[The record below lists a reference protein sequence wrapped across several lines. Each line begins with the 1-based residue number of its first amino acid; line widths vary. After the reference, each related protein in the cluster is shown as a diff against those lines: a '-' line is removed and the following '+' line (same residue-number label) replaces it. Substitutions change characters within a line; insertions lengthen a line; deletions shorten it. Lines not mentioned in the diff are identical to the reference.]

1 MRFDQSFLDEIR
13 ARLPVSQVVS
23 KRVKLK
29 KQGREYIGLSP
40 FKQEKT
46 PSFTVNDQKGFY
58 HCFASGEHGD
68 IFKFLQ
74 VTEGLA
80 FPESVERLAG
90 EAGLDMPKA
99 SPGEE
104 QREKG
109 RDRLREVLEAACAFF
124 ESALKDVPGSSARDY
139 LRERGVTAETRDA
152 FRIGYGGRDRHGL
165 KEHLAAKGFGA
176 EEMAEAGVIISGE
189 DIAVSYDRF
198 RMRLIFPIRDHRGR
212 VIAFGGR
219 ALSADVKAKYV
230 NSPETPL
237 FHKGHVLFNLGG
249 ARQAAYEREQIIV
262 VEGYMDVIALAQAGF
277 PNAVAPLGTALTE
290 DQMKLLWRM
299 ASEPVLC
306 FDGDEA
312 GRKAAYRAV
321 DTALPLLEPGKSLK
335 FTFMPG
341 GQDPD
346 DLIREQGAGAFAAQI
361 EKSRPLAG
369 VLWAREV
376 GGGDFSTPERRAALE
391 DRLAELLKQI
401 KAKRVRRHYGDDI
414 AERLKKLWNKGV
426 DAQPPFR
433 GHAGRGKAGSRP
445 QRFDK
450 RGMRGVFPKQRQSDW
465 EYGGASESLKRSA
478 LVSGRT
484 EIASREALI
493 VHTLLNHPWLL
504 EAYPEEIAHLSFK
517 NRRLAGLR
525 DEMLNLMSG
534 DKALDFEALHTQ
546 LNTSESG
553 AVVAQVERAI
563 THKSDWFAEPGASRS
578 DVETGW
584 RQILALH
591 RKSVEL
597 GRELEAAQR
606 AFDDEE
612 SESAEK
618 RLFDIR
624 KQLSNLEGMEASV
637 EGYGEDS
644 DRPSNPLS

>member
-23 KRVKLK
+23 KRVKLR

-90 EAGLDMPKA
+90 EAGLDMPVQ

-104 QREKG
+104 QREKSN
-109 RDRLREVLEAACAFF
+109 DRLREVMEAACLFF
-124 ESALKDVPGSSARDY
+124 EGALNDVPGSNARDY
-139 LRERGVTAETRDA
+139 LRERGVSDEMRDA
-152 FRIGYGGRDRHGL
+152 FRIGFGGAGRHGL
-165 KEHLAAKGFGA
+165 KGHLAAKGFGA

-198 RMRLIFPIRDHRGR
+198 RERLIFPIRDHRGR

-219 ALSADVKAKYV
+219 ALSSSVKAKYV

-237 FHKGHVLFNLGG
+237 FHKGHVLFNLGD

-290 DQMKLLWRM
+290 DQMRLLWRM
-299 ASEPVLC
+299 APEPVLC

-321 DTALPLLEPGKSLK
+321 DTALPMLEPGHSLK
-335 FTFMPG
+335 FAFMPQ

-346 DLIREQGAGAFAAQI
+346 DLIKEQGAGAFRALI
-361 EKSRPLAG
+361 EKSRALAG

-376 GGGDFSTPERRAALE
+376 EGGDFTTPERRAALE
-391 DRLAELLKQI
+391 DRLAGLLKQI
-401 KAKRVRRHYGDDI
+401 KATRVRRHYGDDI
-414 AERLKKLWNKGV
+414 ASRLKKLWNKG
-426 DAQPPFR
+426 DARQQPYR
-433 GHAGRGKAGSRP
+433 GNAGSRP

-450 RGMRGVFPKQRQSDW
+450 RGMRGGFPKQRQQPW
-465 EYGGASESLKRSA
+465 EYGGASESLKRSS
-478 LVSGRT
+478 LVSGRA
-484 EIASREALI
+484 ESASREALI
-493 VHTLLNHPWLL
+493 AHTLLNHPWLL
-504 EAYPEEIAHLSFK
+504 EAYPEEISAISFQ
-517 NRRLAGLR
+517 NARLAGLR
-525 DEMLNLMSG
+525 DDMLNLMSS

-546 LNTSESG
+546 LKTSESG
-553 AVVAQVERAI
+553 AVLVQVERAI

-597 GRELEAAQR
+597 GRELEAAQQ
-606 AFDDEE
+606 AFQDEG

-618 RLFDIR
+618 RLFDIAR
-624 KQLSNLEGMEASV
+624 QLSNLEGMEASI

-644 DRPSNPLS
+644 DRPADPLG

>member
-58 HCFASGEHGD
+58 HCFATGEHGD

-74 VTEGLA
+74 VTEGLG
-80 FPESVERLAG
+80 FPESVERLAD
-90 EAGLDMPKA
+90 EAGLDMPVQ

-104 QREKG
+104 QREKTH
-109 RDRLREVLEAACAFF
+109 DRLRDVMEAACLFF
-124 ESALKDVPGSSARDY
+124 EASLEDITGSNAREY
-139 LRERGVTAETRDA
+139 LRGRGVTVETQA
-152 FRIGYGGRDRHGL
+152 TFRIGYGGADRHGL
-165 KEHLAAKGFGA
+165 KEHLASKGFGA
-176 EEMAEAGVIISGE
+176 EEMAQAGVIISGE
-189 DIAVSYDRF
+189 DIPVSYDRF
-198 RMRLIFPIRDHRGR
+198 RERLIFPIRDHRGR

-219 ALSADVKAKYV
+219 ALSSNAKAKYV

-249 ARQAAYEREQIIV
+249 ARQAAYEREQIII

-299 ASEPVLC
+299 VPEPVLC

-321 DTALPLLEPGKSLK
+321 DTALPMLEAGHSLK
-335 FTFMPG
+335 FAFMPS

-346 DLIREQGAGAFAAQI
+346 DLIKEQGPEAFRVLI
-361 EKSRPLAG
+361 EQSRALAG

-376 GGGDFSTPERRAALE
+376 EGGDFTTPERRAALE
-391 DRLAELLKQI
+391 DRLAGLLKQI
-401 KAKRVRRHYGDDI
+401 NSKRVRRHYGDDI
-414 AERLKKLWNKGV
+414 ASRLKKLWNRGEAKPQAYRGNAGARPRQFEV
-426 DAQPPFR
+426 QGRRGGFSNQRRQP
-433 GHAGRGKAGSRP
+433 
-445 QRFDK
+445 
-450 RGMRGVFPKQRQSDW
+450 W

-478 LVSGRT
+478 LVSGRA
-484 EIASREALI
+484 EVASREALI
-493 VHTLLNHPWLL
+493 VHTLLNHPFLL
-504 EAYPEEIAHLSFK
+504 EAYPEEIAGLSFL
-517 NRRLAGLR
+517 NARLAVLR
-525 DEMLNLMSG
+525 DDMLNLMSG
-534 DKALDFEALHTQ
+534 DKALDFEAFHTQ
-546 LNTSESG
+546 LKTSESG

-591 RKSVEL
+591 RRSVEL
-597 GRELEAAQR
+597 GRELEAAQQ
-606 AFDDEE
+606 AFQDEA

-624 KQLSNLEGMEASV
+624 RQLTDLEGMEASI
-637 EGYGEDS
+637 EGYGEAS
-644 DRPSNPLS
+644 DRPTDPLS

>member
-90 EAGLDMPKA
+90 EAGLDMPKVSA
-99 SPGEE
+99 QAE

-109 RDRLREVLEAACAFF
+109 RDRLREAMEAACLFF
-124 ESALKDVPGSSARDY
+124 ESSLKDVPGSSARDY
-139 LRERGVTAETRDA
+139 LRERGVTAQTRDT
-152 FRIGYGGRDRHGL
+152 FRIGYGGRNRHGL
-165 KEHLAAKGFGA
+165 KEHLAAKGFDA
-176 EEMAEAGVIISGE
+176 MEMAQAGVIISGE
-189 DIAVSYDRF
+189 DIPVSYDRF
-198 RMRLIFPIRDHRGR
+198 RERLIFPICDHRGR

-237 FHKGHVLFNLGG
+237 FHKGHVLFNQGG

-290 DQMKLLWRM
+290 DQIKLLWRM

-321 DTALPLLEPGKSLK
+321 DTALPLLESGHSLK
-335 FTFMPG
+335 FVFMPG

-346 DLIREQGAGAFAAQI
+346 DLIQEQGAGAFAAQI
-361 EKSRPLAG
+361 EKSRPLAS
-369 VLWAREV
+369 VLWTREV
-376 GGGDFSTPERRAALE
+376 EGGDFSTPERRAALE
-391 DRLAELLKQI
+391 DRLAGLLKQI
-401 KAKRVRRHYGDDI
+401 SNIRVRRHYAQDI
-414 AERLKKLWNKGV
+414 AERLKKLWNKSV
-426 DAQPPFR
+426 DTQPPF
-433 GHAGRGKAGSRP
+433 RGKAGSRP

-563 THKSDWFAEPGASRS
+563 THKSDWFAEPGASPS

>member
-23 KRVKLK
+23 KRVKLR

-74 VTEGLA
+74 VTEGLG

-90 EAGLDMPKA
+90 EAGLDMPVL
-99 SPGEE
+99 SPGDERRA
-104 QREKG
+104 QTH
-109 RDRLREVLEAACAFF
+109 DRLRDLMEAACLFF
-124 ESALKDVPGSSARDY
+124 EASLKDITGSNAREY
-139 LRERGVTAETRDA
+139 LRGRGITGETQGA
-152 FRIGYGGRDRHGL
+152 FRIGYGGAERQGL
-165 KEHLAAKGFGA
+165 KQHLANKGFGA
-176 EEMAEAGVIISGE
+176 EEMALAGVIISGE
-189 DIAVSYDRF
+189 DIPVSYDRF
-198 RMRLIFPIRDHRGR
+198 RERLIFPIRDHRGR

-219 ALSADVKAKYV
+219 ALTSSAKAKYV

-277 PNAVAPLGTALTE
+277 PNAVAPLGTALTQ

-312 GRKAAYRAV
+312 GRKAADRAV
-321 DTALPLLEPGKSLK
+321 DTALPLLEAGYSLK
-335 FTFMPG
+335 FAFMPA

-346 DLIREQGAGAFAAQI
+346 DLIQDQGADAFRALIGQ
-361 EKSRPLAG
+361 SRALAG

-376 GGGDFSTPERRAALE
+376 EGRDFTTPERRAALE
-391 DRLAELLKQI
+391 DRLAGLLRQI
-401 KAKRVRRHYGDDI
+401 GSKRVRRHYGDDI
-414 AERLKKLWNKGV
+414 ARRLKKLWDRGEEKR
-426 DAQPPFR
+426 QPYV
-433 GHAGRGKAGSRP
+433 GNAGAKPRKFEARRSPARYPG
-445 QRFDK
+445 QR
-450 RGMRGVFPKQRQSDW
+450 RMPW

-478 LVSGRT
+478 LVSGRA
-484 EIASREALI
+484 EAASREALLAL
-493 VHTLLNHPWLL
+493 TLLNHPWLL
-504 EAYPEEIAHLSFK
+504 EAYPEEIAGLSFR
-517 NRRLAGLR
+517 NARLAGLR
-525 DEMLNLMSG
+525 DDMLNLMSG
-534 DKALDFEALHTQ
+534 DKPLDFEALHTQ
-546 LNTSESG
+546 LKTSESG

-584 RQILALH
+584 RQLLALH
-591 RKSVEL
+591 RRSVEL

-606 AFDDEE
+606 AFQEE
-612 SESAEK
+612 ASESAEK

-624 KQLSNLEGMEASV
+624 RQLTDLEGMEANI
-637 EGYGEDS
+637 EGYGEATERSYD
-644 DRPSNPLS
+644 PLS

>member
-80 FPESVERLAG
+80 FPESVERLAD
-90 EAGLDMPKA
+90 EAGLEMPKA
-99 SPGEE
+99 SSGEE

-109 RDRLREVLEAACAFF
+109 RDRLREVMEVACLFF

-152 FRIGYGGRDRHGL
+152 FRIGYGGRGRHGL
-165 KEHLAAKGFGA
+165 KEHLASKGFGA

-219 ALSADVKAKYV
+219 ALSANVKAKYV

-262 VEGYMDVIALAQAGF
+262 VEGYMDVIALTQAGF

-299 ASEPVLC
+299 VPEPVLC

-346 DLIREQGAGAFAAQI
+346 DLIREQGAGAFAALI
-361 EKSRPLAG
+361 EKSRALAG

-414 AERLKKLWNKGV
+414 AERLKKLWNKGAP
-426 DAQPPFR
+426 DAPAYQP
-433 GHAGRGKAGSRP
+433 GRGSRP

-450 RGMRGVFPKQRQSDW
+450 RGMRGGFPTQRQQPW

-478 LVSGRT
+478 LVSGRS
-484 EIASREALI
+484 EIATREALI

-534 DKALDFEALHTQ
+534 DKALDFDAFHTQ
-546 LNTSESG
+546 LNRSESG

-624 KQLSNLEGMEASV
+624 KQLSNLDGMEASV
-637 EGYGEDS
+637 EGYGEHS
-644 DRPSNPLS
+644 DRPANSLS

>member
-74 VTEGLA
+74 VTEGLG
-80 FPESVERLAG
+80 FPESVELLAG
-90 EAGLDMPKA
+90 EAGLDMPVQ

-104 QREKG
+104 RREKTQ
-109 RDRLREVLEAACAFF
+109 DRLRDVMEAACLFF
-124 ESALKDVPGSSARDY
+124 EASLKDVTGSNARDY
-139 LRERGVTAETRDA
+139 LRERGVSAETQGA
-152 FRIGYGGRDRHGL
+152 FRIGFGGADRHGL
-165 KEHLAAKGFGA
+165 KEHLASKGFGA
-176 EEMAEAGVIISGE
+176 EEMAQAGVIISGE

-198 RMRLIFPIRDHRGR
+198 RERLIFPIRDHRGR

-219 ALSADVKAKYV
+219 ALSSSVKAKYV

-249 ARQAAYEREQIIV
+249 ARQVAYEREQIII

-277 PNAVAPLGTALTE
+277 PNAVAPLGTALTD

-299 ASEPVLC
+299 VPEPVLC

-312 GRKAAYRAV
+312 GRKAAYRAI
-321 DTALPLLEPGKSLK
+321 DTALPMLEPGMSLK
-335 FTFMPG
+335 FAFMPS

-346 DLIREQGAGAFAAQI
+346 DLIREQGAEAFRELIGKA
-361 EKSRPLAG
+361 RPLAG

-376 GGGDFSTPERRAALE
+376 ESGDYTTPERRAALE
-391 DRLAELLKQI
+391 DRLAGLLKQI
-401 KAKRVRRHYGDDI
+401 GSKRVRRHYGDDI
-414 AERLKKLWNKGV
+414 ARRLKKLWDRGEAKP
-426 DAQPPFR
+426 QPY
-433 GHAGRGKAGSRP
+433 RGKPGAR
-445 QRFDK
+445 QRQFDN
-450 RGMRGVFPKQRQSDW
+450 RGMRGGFPNQRRQPW

-478 LVSGRT
+478 LVSGRA
-484 EIASREALI
+484 EVASREALI
-493 VHTLLNHPWLL
+493 MHTLLNHPFLL
-504 EAYPEEIAHLSFK
+504 EAYPEEIAGVSFL
-517 NRRLAGLR
+517 NARLAALR
-525 DEMLNLMSG
+525 DDMLNLMSG
-534 DKALDFEALHTQ
+534 DKPLDFEAFHTQ
-546 LNTSESG
+546 LRVSESG

-563 THKSDWFAEPGASRS
+563 THKSDWFAEPGASNK

-591 RKSVEL
+591 RRSVEL
-597 GRELEAAQR
+597 GRELEAAQQ
-606 AFDDEE
+606 AFKEE
-612 SESAEK
+612 ATRSAEE

-624 KQLSNLEGMEASV
+624 KQITDLEGMEASI
-637 EGYGEDS
+637 EGYGEES
-644 DRPSNPLS
+644 DRPV

>member
-1 MRFDQSFLDEIR
+1 MHFDQSFLDEIR

-414 AERLKKLWNKGV
+414 AERLKKLWNKDV
-426 DAQPPFR
+426 DTRPPFR
-433 GHAGRGKAGSRP
+433 GHAGRGTAGSRP

-450 RGMRGVFPKQRQSDW
+450 RGMHGGFPKQRQQAW

-525 DEMLNLMSG
+525 DEMLNLISG

-591 RKSVEL
+591 RKSMEL

-637 EGYGEDS
+637 EGYGEHS
-644 DRPSNPLS
+644 DRPANSLS